1 MVNIGLSPLYLYR
14 AAYIYIYG
22 SEKLIIMQ
30 LSSLDF
36 FSPEEEKL
44 KFDCRSGPQ
53 IGLWIGPRAGSRL
66 GLDMGL
72 GLGLALGP

>member
-1 MVNIGLSPLYLYR
+1 MEGS
-14 AAYIYIYG
+14 YG

-36 FSPEEEKL
+36 LSPEEEKL
-44 KFDCRSGPQ
+44 KLDCRSGPQ
-53 IGLWIGPRAGSRL
+53 IGLWIGPRAGLRL